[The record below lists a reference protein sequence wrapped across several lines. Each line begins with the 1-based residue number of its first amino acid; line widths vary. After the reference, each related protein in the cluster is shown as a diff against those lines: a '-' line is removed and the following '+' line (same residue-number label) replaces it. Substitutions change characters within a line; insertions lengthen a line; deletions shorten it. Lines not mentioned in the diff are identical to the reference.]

1 MELGRLLFFSI
12 ALMGLAACGG
22 SSVKESATQEQ
33 SPPPVESSDDKWTDL
48 LSAGTLD
55 DWEMYSQDEVE
66 DWELVDGELRASGAG
81 WDAEKDLITKAKT
94 TPTSSW
100 SWNGRSHPVTV
111 RVSSTWYRKDGV
123 HQIYELAPEYQV
135 MDDAG
140 WDSPLEPNQLTAGN
154 YAMHAPEGAGPEPV
168 GEWNTTRIVV
178 RQPRV
183 EHWLNGT
190 KVVDYELGS
199 EDWKARKAAGKWA
212 EVDDYALA
220 TSGRI
225 GLQNAGEVTYRNIRI
240 REL

>member
-1 MELGRLLFFSI
+1 MKLDKLLFLLI
-12 ALMGLAACGG
+12 TLTYLTGCGDSAVEG
-22 SSVKESATQEQ
+22 STAQEQ
-33 SPPPVESSDDKWTDL
+33 ASEPVETSDEEWADL
-48 LSAGTLD
+48 LAGNDLT
-55 DWEMYSQDEVE
+55 DWEMYSQDELE
-66 DWELVDGELRASGAG
+66 GWELVDGELRASGAG
-81 WDAEKDLITKAKT
+81 WDAEKDLITKEDYTDFELELEWKIA
-94 TPTSSW
+94 PGHSS
-100 SWNGRSHPVTV
+100 GIFYLVP
-111 RVSSTWYRKDGV
+111 KDGV

-154 YAMHAPEGAGPEPV
+154 YAMHAPEGAGPRPV

-199 EDWKARKAAGKWA
+199 KDWKARKAAGKWA

-220 TSGRI
+220 NSGRV

>member
-1 MELGRLLFFSI
+1 MKLHSFLFLFVVCI
-12 ALMGLAACGG
+12 GLAACGD
-22 SSVKESATQEQ
+22 SSAEERTAREQ
-33 SPPPVESSDDKWTDL
+33 ALPSVQTSDEGWADL
-48 LSAGTLD
+48 LSANSLD
-55 DWEMYSQDEVE
+55 DWEMYSQDGIEG
-66 DWELVDGELRASGAG
+66 WELVDEELRASGAG
-81 WDAEKDLITKAKT
+81 WDAEKDLITKEDYADFELELEWKIA
-94 TPTSSW
+94 PGHSS
-100 SWNGRSHPVTV
+100 GIFYLVP
-111 RVSSTWYRKDGV
+111 KDGV

-135 MDDAG
+135 MDDVG

-199 EDWKARKAAGKWA
+199 DDWKARKAAGKWA

>member
-1 MELGRLLFFSI
+1 
-12 ALMGLAACGG
+12 MG
-22 SSVKESATQEQ
+22 EATAQEQ
-33 SPPPVESSDDKWTDL
+33 VTQPAEAIDEDWTDL
-48 LSAGTLD
+48 LAGNTLD
-55 DWEMYSQDEVE
+55 HWQMYSQDELE
-66 DWELVDGELRASGAG
+66 GWELVNGELRASGAG
-81 WDAEKDLITKAKT
+81 WDAEKDLITKNDYADFELELEWKIE
-94 TPTSSW
+94 PGHSS
-100 SWNGRSHPVTV
+100 GIFYLVPR
-111 RVSSTWYRKDGV
+111 DGV

-154 YAMHAPEGAGPEPV
+154 YAMHAPEGAGPRPV

-220 TSGRI
+220 NSGRI

>member
-1 MELGRLLFFSI
+1 MTRDRILFLLLSSLLLG
-12 ALMGLAACGG
+12 ACGNTTEE
-22 SSVKESATQEQ
+22 VARVQDPAPRVAEATNE
-33 SPPPVESSDDKWTDL
+33 KWADL
-48 LSAGTLD
+48 LAGDNLD
-55 DWEMYSQDEVE
+55 NWEMYSQEE
-66 DWELVDGELRASGAG
+66 LEGWELVDGELRASGAG
-81 WDAEKDLITKAKT
+81 WDAEKDLITKVDYADFELELEWKIA
-94 TPTSSW
+94 PGHSS
-100 SWNGRSHPVTV
+100 GIFYLVP
-111 RVSSTWYRKDGV
+111 KDGV

-154 YAMHAPEGAGPEPV
+154 YAMHAPEGAGPLPV

-212 EVDDYALA
+212 GVDDYALA